1 MISPG
6 KGGAAAAFE
15 LRRRRAVSAEER
27 SGADWLTDFGVVLA
41 TATSLFTAR
50 IVCEQTLLAWTGGV
64 QMTGLPVPQFAL
76 DWIGLLYVLLGL
88 LWAIAAVTSGI
99 RSGGARISATNK
111 WLIAVILL
119 CCGLWLV
126 TAEQWKL
133 LVLRVHGTQHV
144 PRSWVVDAA
153 ASGEVRLL
161 DYLLAGG
168 ADPDVRA
175 PGGGS
180 ALGAAAAAGQ
190 TAAARLLIARGAHV
204 ETRTRLTLD
213 TPLTEAAQMNQL
225 DMVRLLLDRGADV
238 HARDVMGRTALDWA
252 RENSNAD
259 MVRLIE
265 SRSAN

>member
-1 MISPG
+1 V
-6 KGGAAAAFE
+6 
-15 LRRRRAVSAEER
+15 RAEER

-41 TATSLFTAR
+41 TAASLFTAR
-50 IVCEQTLLAWTGGV
+50 IICEQTLLAWTGGM

-88 LWAIAAVTSGI
+88 LWVIAAVAGSI
-99 RSGGARISATNK
+99 RRRARISATNK

-119 CCGLWLV
+119 CCALRLV

-133 LVLRVHGTQHV
+133 MVLGVHGAQHV

-161 DYLLAGG
+161 DYLLATG
-168 ADPDVRA
+168 ADPDVQA
-175 PGGGS
+175 SSGQS

-190 TAAARLLIARGAHV
+190 TATARLLIARGAHV
-204 ETRTRLTLD
+204 ESRTRLTSD

-225 DMVRLLLDRGADV
+225 EMVRLLLDRGADV
-238 HARDVMGRTALDWA
+238 NARDVLGRTALDWA

-259 MVRLIE
+259 IVRLIQ
-265 SRSAN
+265 SRSR